1 MQMGIVHETGTDR
14 IRLSLPKELTIYM
27 EKEYGPQKESYS
39 SQCSPVSPEVSKK
52 YAEPSNRKKRGL
64 YVVGKKETAVR
75 NRTETAPNNK
85 SSCVAKKQAVV
96 VA

>member
-1 MQMGIVHETGTDR
+1 MLEYKLKMYG
-14 IRLSLPKELTIYM
+14 IRL
-27 EKEYGPQKESYS
+27 EKQKESYS

-64 YVVGKKETAVR
+64 YMAGKKETAVR

-85 SSCVAKKQAVV
+85 SSCVVKKQAVV
-96 VA
+96 VAWTHPEKCGIPL